1 MSNGIICLASWREDG
16 WTSVEA
22 ESDGRFATSAFIFEG
37 GNLVLNSGS
46 NYGGEIKVELAE
58 VPEGQEKRDEA
69 PPISGRSFDDCD
81 VITGDNLSRTVP
93 WNGNSDIAALAR
105 KPVRVRFKLR
115 RSHMHAI
122 WFA

>member
-1 MSNGIICLASWREDG
+1 MLRESLLLADQLTGGENV
-16 WTSVEA
+16 SVA
-22 ESDGRFATSAFIFEG
+22 GLPPAFIFEG
-37 GNLVLNSGS
+37 GNLVLNSWR

-105 KPVRVRFKLR
+105 KLVRVRFKLR